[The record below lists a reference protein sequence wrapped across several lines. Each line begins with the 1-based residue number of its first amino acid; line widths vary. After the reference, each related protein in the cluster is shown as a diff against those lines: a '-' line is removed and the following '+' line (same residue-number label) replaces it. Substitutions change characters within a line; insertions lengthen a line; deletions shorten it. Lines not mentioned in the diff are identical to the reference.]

1 LVFQTG
7 IANLMLWDKYN
18 NTVWQSFDHPTN
30 QILQGQSMLP
40 NGDPV
45 YSSLDENSQTEGIG
59 NYSLVM
65 GEGGLILSVTLANET
80 NPLPYWAYGYYGSN
94 YTSSITSTCNLPI
107 HAEFFANLTGTQYV
121 VVLRQSSSNVTNN
134 GTLNAC
140 GASGAINVTS
150 LPPKGLFKLDPKVVG
165 GVSVKKTL
173 EVDFRGQ
180 LVLVLWNSPHD
191 AATVAQP
198 LFGADEP
205 CKLPKICYQYGV
217 CNPMS
222 TTQCSCPSSSNA
234 SESFTPRTPSDLSQ
248 GCSVPGEHVSCD
260 NGSTAN
266 QYFVRLSAI
275 DYFANDFTEPLQTTM
290 NNCTQTCLQNCKCY
304 AAFYRIT
311 STECF
316 HTFQPV
322 MTLINQSDSNYVAFI
337 KLQKS
342 STRAL
347 SSSSDMDRTRNW
359 LVGVGGGVLGVIALI
374 LFLSLLWR
382 GKFIGVHH
390 LTEEDIFLE
399 TLPGLPPRYQFKELE
414 VATEKFAHKL
424 GQGGFGVVYKGIL
437 ADGTEVAVKRLE
449 GDSFG
454 QGQKEF
460 RAEVATI
467 GNIHHFNLVR
477 LCGFCV
483 EGSYRML
490 VYEFMEHGSL
500 DRLLFRKILVE
511 EGEDAVS
518 LDWLNRLN
526 IAICTARGLAY
537 LHEECREKILHL
549 DIKPQNILLDKN
561 FVAKVA
567 DFGLAKLTK
576 RDQSLVM
583 TQMRGTPG
591 YLAPEWLLLG
601 AVTEKA
607 DVYSYGMVLLELIS
621 GRRNIERAL
630 DIERWFFPA
639 WALKMY
645 ACGNVMELVDKRL
658 EFERPSKAEV
668 RRVLRIAFWCI
679 QEDGSIRPSM
689 GFVVQMLEGHMEV
702 HEPPINFDFL
712 ETTQKMV
719 AKIMHSFSSPFSL
732 GTLKTPIREEGEPP
746 NPPNT
751 TTYEPPNCVIYEDL
765 TSMEMDLYTSSV

>member
-1 LVFQTG
+1 
-7 IANLMLWDKYN
+7 M
-18 NTVWQSFDHPTN
+18 
-30 QILQGQSMLP
+30 
-40 NGDPV
+40 
-45 YSSLDENSQTEGIG
+45 E
-59 NYSLVM
+59 
-65 GEGGLILSVTLANET
+65 
-80 NPLPYWAYGYYGSN
+80 
-94 YTSSITSTCNLPI
+94 
-107 HAEFFANLTGTQYV
+107 
-121 VVLRQSSSNVTNN
+121 
-134 GTLNAC
+134 
-140 GASGAINVTS
+140 
-150 LPPKGLFKLDPKVVG
+150 
-165 GVSVKKTL
+165 
-173 EVDFRGQ
+173 
-180 LVLVLWNSPHD
+180 
-191 AATVAQP
+191 
-198 LFGADEP
+198 
-205 CKLPKICYQYGV
+205 
-217 CNPMS
+217 
-222 TTQCSCPSSSNA
+222 
-234 SESFTPRTPSDLSQ
+234 
-248 GCSVPGEHVSCD
+248 
-260 NGSTAN
+260 
-266 QYFVRLSAI
+266 
-275 DYFANDFTEPLQTTM
+275 
-290 NNCTQTCLQNCKCY
+290 
-304 AAFYRIT
+304 
-311 STECF
+311 
-316 HTFQPV
+316 
-322 MTLINQSDSNYVAFI
+322 
-337 KLQKS
+337 
-342 STRAL
+342 
-347 SSSSDMDRTRNW
+347 RTRSW
-359 LVGVGGGVLGVIALI
+359 LVGVGGGVLGVVALI

-414 VATEKFAHKL
+414 VATAKFTHKL

-500 DRLLFRKILVE
+500 DRLLFKKILVE
-511 EGEDAVS
+511 EGEDGVS

-567 DFGLAKLTK
+567 DFGLAKLTN

-630 DIERWFFPA
+630 DIDRWFYPA
-639 WALKMY
+639 WASQKY
-645 ACGNVMELVDKRL
+645 CVGEIMELVDIRL
-658 EFERPSKAEV
+658 QSSGPSKDEV
-668 RRVLRIAFWCI
+668 LKFLQIAFWCI
-679 QEDGSIRPSM
+679 QEDETSRPPM
-689 GFVVQMLEGHMEV
+689 GFVVKMLEGHIEV
-702 HEPPINFDFL
+702 PEPPIDFHFIQRT
-712 ETTQKMV
+712 EKRVANIISSSWHESTQEPKSTW
-719 AKIMHSFSSPFSL
+719 KQQKEESQWNSSQPQMF
-732 GTLKTPIREEGEPP
+732 PR
-746 NPPNT
+746 
-751 TTYEPPNCVIYEDL
+751 
-765 TSMEMDLYTSSV
+765 